1 MINEIIGRL
10 GKENLE
16 RIAVENHVAI
26 KNAVYVLLDVGMQYK
41 IMTAEEFSKNQEYK
55 EIDYFSQ
62 IINTN
67 KSVDNKKW
75 QAYIMFKKKMYHLGM
90 YDKKEDVAKARKE
103 AEDKYFNAFL
113 DEYNKNMNNID

>member
-90 YDKKEDVAKARKE
+90 YDKKEDAAKARKE
-103 AEDKYFNAFL
+103 AEDETVSSFV
-113 DEYNKNMNNID
+113 

>member
-1 MINEIIGRL
+1 M
-10 GKENLE
+10 
-16 RIAVENHVAI
+16 AI

-41 IMTAEEFSKNQEYK
+41 IMTAEELSKNQEYK

-90 YDKKEDVAKARKE
+90 YDKKEDAAKARKE

>member
-75 QAYIMFKKKMYHLGM
+75 QAYIMFKMKMYHLGM
-90 YDKKEDVAKARKE
+90 YDKKEDAAKARKE

>member
-1 MINEIIGRL
+1 
-10 GKENLE
+10 
-16 RIAVENHVAI
+16 
-26 KNAVYVLLDVGMQYK
+26 
-41 IMTAEEFSKNQEYK
+41 MTAEEFSKNQEYK

-90 YDKKEDVAKARKE
+90 YDKKEDAAKARKE

>member
-90 YDKKEDVAKARKE
+90 YDKKRMLQKQEKKQ
-103 AEDKYFNAFL
+103 KTSILTHFL
-113 DEYNKNMNNID
+113 MNITKT

>member
-67 KSVDNKKW
+67 KSVDNNKW

-90 YDKKEDVAKARKE
+90 YDKKEDAAKARKE

>member
-90 YDKKEDVAKARKE
+90 YDKKEDAAKARKE
-103 AEDKYFNAFL
+103 TEDKYFNAFL

>member
-67 KSVDNKKW
+67 KSVD
-75 QAYIMFKKKMYHLGM
+75 
-90 YDKKEDVAKARKE
+90 KKEDAAKARKE